1 MLLDQIMPTYQFN
14 TVHSTVIHAP
24 AEKIFAAIIETRVSD
39 VPLFN
44 ALFQIRSYPGY
55 ITSRGKGY
63 FINNDMAILE
73 QVFTRLG
80 FIMLAEDPGREM
92 VFGAIG
98 RWWRLWGAEPYE
110 VQDTD
115 HFARFDTPGY
125 AAVAGNFRVD
135 LDDPSGETR
144 LWHETR
150 IFTFDQP
157 TRRKFA
163 LYWLLIYPGATLLR
177 NRWLKSIK
185 KRSEEADI
193 TG

>member
-24 AEKIFAAIIETRVSD
+24 SEKIFAAIKETRVSD

-44 ALFQIRSYPGY
+44 TLSQIRSFPGR
-55 ITSRGKGY
+55 ITGRGKGY
-63 FINNDMAILE
+63 FINNDSTILE
-73 QVFTRLG
+73 QAFTRLG
-80 FIMLAEDPGREM
+80 FIMLAEDPGQEV
-92 VFGAIG
+92 VFGAIKK
-98 RWWRLWGAEPYE
+98 WWSPWGAELYE
-110 VQDTD
+110 VQDAD
-115 HFARFDTPGY
+115 HFVRFDTPGY
-125 AAVAGNFRVD
+125 AAAAGNFRVD
-135 LDDPSGETR
+135 SEDRRGDTR

-150 IFTFDQP
+150 IYAPDRT

-185 KRSEEADI
+185 QRAEEPDI
-193 TG
+193 K